1 LLLSWQ
7 LQSAGFVKARR
18 FVYIRCVLAFI
29 ALDMML
35 QIGIKRLLIAFFL
48 ILMSFVVGTIAYQLI
63 EGYTPLEAFY
73 MTIITF
79 STVGYTEVRP
89 LSEEGRLFT
98 SLFIV
103 FNLLVAGFGIS
114 TLTSFFFE
122 GEIQKLFY
130 SLGVSRNIRKMKNH
144 VIVCGYGRNGIKVCE
159 ELLKAKRDFVIIEHD
174 PKVSRPV
181 FGKDVR
187 FGYVLGDATL
197 DETLK
202 EARIEHAAAIVITLP
217 KDAENVFITLTA
229 RELNPRI
236 FIVARASEETSE
248 RKLYRA
254 GANRVMMPD
263 HIGAIHMA
271 QTVTKPYVAEF
282 LDLLSG
288 VGNIHLDLEEV
299 RGYWLHPDVIGK
311 SLAEL
316 NIRSATGGAV
326 VLALREGG
334 QFVFNVD
341 PHRPIRK
348 EDVLIVLGLPEHL
361 KKFEELYMQEK
372 HFTF

>member
-1 LLLSWQ
+1 
-7 LQSAGFVKARR
+7 
-18 FVYIRCVLAFI
+18 
-29 ALDMML
+29 ML
-35 QIGIKRLLIAFFL
+35 QIGLKRLLIAFVL
-48 ILMSFVVGTIAYQLI
+48 ILLSFIVGTIAYQLI

-73 MTIITF
+73 MTVITF
-79 STVGYTEVRP
+79 STVGYTEVHP

-98 SLFIV
+98 SFFIV
-103 FNLLVAGFGIS
+103 FNLLVAGFAVS

-122 GEIQKLFY
+122 GEIQKLLYNF
-130 SLGVSRNIRKMKNH
+130 GISRNVRKMKNH

-159 ELLKAKRDFVIIEHD
+159 ELVKAKRDFVIIEHD

-181 FGKDVR
+181 FAKDVR
-187 FGYVLGDATL
+187 FGYIVGDATL

-202 EARIEHAAAIVITLP
+202 EARIEQASAIVTTLP

-229 RELNPRI
+229 RELNPGI

-254 GANRVMMPD
+254 GANRVVMPD
-263 HIGAIHMA
+263 YIGGIHMA
-271 QTVTKPYVAEF
+271 QIITKPYVIEF

-288 VGNIHLDLEEV
+288 IGDIHLDLEEV
-299 RGYWLHPDVIGK
+299 RGYWLRPDVIGK

-316 NIRSATGGAV
+316 NIRNATGGAV

-334 QFVFNVD
+334 QFIFNVD
-341 PHRPIRK
+341 PHRPIQK
-348 EDVLIVLGLPEHL
+348 EDVFIVLGLPEHL
-361 KKFEELYMQEK
+361 RKFEELYMQEK
-372 HFTF
+372 HFAL